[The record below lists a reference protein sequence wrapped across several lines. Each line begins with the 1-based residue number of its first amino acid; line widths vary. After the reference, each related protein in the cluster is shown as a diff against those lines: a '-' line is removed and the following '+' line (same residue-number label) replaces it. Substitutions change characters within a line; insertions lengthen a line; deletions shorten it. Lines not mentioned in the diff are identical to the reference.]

1 MHLQYNER
9 KADDDHCYVILLW
22 SDRDYDLGHFE
33 VMYHTMNVAA
43 LGKRGVNCHYL
54 RTRTSFPVYPRVTKI
69 EKNEGPKLKNLMK
82 SQVCNSVFPTPRNTN
97 YRLDFIKRTILV
109 PRPRMTAQLERPRC

>member
-54 RTRTSFPVYPRVTKI
+54 RT
-69 EKNEGPKLKNLMK
+69 NL
-82 SQVCNSVFPTPRNTN
+82 SRYHYCNQN
-97 YRLDFIKRTILV
+97 
-109 PRPRMTAQLERPRC
+109 